1 MTTDAMGDMG
11 DTGNSG
17 ATDKTV
23 LCLAS
28 YEKGDEFLR
37 AAKRRGWRTI
47 LVTVTALEHAD
58 WPRESIDEFFHMPDL
73 SKLEDVVKAVSYL
86 ARTRAIARIVPLDDY
101 DVETAAALR
110 EHLRL
115 PGMDASRAR
124 LWRDKLAMRVR
135 AREAGIPV
143 PEFVHVLNDDA
154 IRTFTERVPPP
165 WVLKPRS
172 EVSTIGI
179 AKVGSAE
186 DLWQRVDELGDRRS
200 FFLLERFVPG
210 GVYHA
215 DSIVADGA
223 VVFAETH
230 GYARPPL
237 EVFHEGGIA
246 MTRTLPRDSDDARA
260 LLELNR
266 RVVAALGM
274 ARGAAHV
281 EFIKG
286 EADGHVHFLEAGARV
301 GGANIVDVVEAA
313 TGVNLWREWARLEL
327 GPEGEVYAAPERKRE
342 YAGVILTLA
351 RQEQP
356 DTSAYDDA
364 EIAQRIVK
372 RHHAGLIIASPDAER
387 VRTLLDDY
395 SQRFATDFF
404 ASLPPTTDPKASRDA
419 ALQVEGQ

>member
-1 MTTDAMGDMG
+1 MTTDEIDN
-11 DTGNSG
+11 TGATGSVS

-28 YEKGDEFLR
+28 YEKGGEFLR
-37 AAKRRGWRTI
+37 AAKRLGWRTI

-86 ARTRAIARIVPLDDY
+86 ARTRAITRIVPLDDY

-115 PGMDASRAR
+115 PGMNASRAR

-135 AREAGIPV
+135 ARAAGISV
-143 PEFVHVLNDDA
+143 PEFVHLLNDAA
-154 IRTFTERVPPP
+154 IRAFTARVPPP

-179 AKVGSAE
+179 AKIGSPD

-200 FFLLERFVPG
+200 FFLLERFMPG

-215 DSIVADGA
+215 DSLVADGA
-223 VVFAETH
+223 VVFAEAH

-246 MTRTLPRDSDDARA
+246 MTRTLPRDADDARA
-260 LLELNR
+260 LLDLNR

-274 ARGAAHV
+274 DRGAAHV
-281 EFIKG
+281 EFIKS
-286 EADGHVHFLEAGARV
+286 EADGHIYFLEAGARV

-313 TGVNLWREWARLEL
+313 AGVNLWREWARLEL
-327 GPEGEVYAAPERKRE
+327 GPESEAYAPPERKRD

-356 DTSAYDDA
+356 DTSAYTDP

-372 RHHAGLIIASPDAER
+372 RHHAGLVVAAPDAAR
-387 VRTLLDDY
+387 VSALLDDY
-395 SQRFATDFF
+395 SRRFATDFF

-419 ALQVEGQ
+419 APRADAR

>member
-1 MTTDAMGDMG
+1 MTTDESAS
-11 DTGNSG
+11 TGNRS

-28 YEKGDEFLR
+28 YEKGGELLR
-37 AAKRRGWRTI
+37 TAKRLGWHTI
-47 LVTVTALEHAD
+47 LVTVTVLEHAD
-58 WPRESIDEFFHMPDL
+58 WPHASIDEFYHMPDL

-86 ARTRAIARIVPLDDY
+86 ARARAIACVVPLDDY

-115 PGMDASRAR
+115 PGMNASRAR
-124 LWRDKLAMRVR
+124 LWRDKLAMRMR

-143 PEFVHVLNDDA
+143 PEFVHILNDDA
-154 IRTFTERVPPP
+154 IRAFTERVPPP
-165 WVLKPRS
+165 WALKPRS

-179 AKVGSAE
+179 AKISSAE

-215 DSIVADGA
+215 DSIVAAGA
-223 VVFAETH
+223 VVFAEAH

-274 ARGAAHV
+274 DRGAAHV

-286 EADGHVHFLEAGARV
+286 ETDGQVYFLEAG
-301 GGANIVDVVEAA
+301 
-313 TGVNLWREWARLEL
+313 
-327 GPEGEVYAAPERKRE
+327 
-342 YAGVILTLA
+342 
-351 RQEQP
+351 
-356 DTSAYDDA
+356 
-364 EIAQRIVK
+364 
-372 RHHAGLIIASPDAER
+372 
-387 VRTLLDDY
+387 
-395 SQRFATDFF
+395 
-404 ASLPPTTDPKASRDA
+404 
-419 ALQVEGQ
+419 

>member
-1 MTTDAMGDMG
+1 MTTDE
-11 DTGNSG
+11 TGNTSTTG
-17 ATDKTV
+17 ATEQMV

-28 YEKGDEFLR
+28 YEKGGEFLR
-37 AAKRRGWRTI
+37 TAKRLGWRTI

-58 WPRESIDEFFHMPDL
+58 WPHESIDEFFHMPDL
-73 SKLEDVVKAVSYL
+73 SKLDDVVKAVSYL

-115 PGMDASRAR
+115 PGVNASRAR

-135 AREAGIPV
+135 AREVGIPV
-143 PEFVHVLNDDA
+143 PEFVHILNDA
-154 IRTFTERVPPP
+154 AVRAFTEHVPPP

-179 AKVGSAE
+179 ARIGSAD

-223 VVFAETH
+223 VVFAEAH

-246 MTRTLPRDSDDARA
+246 MTRTLPRDADDARA

-274 ARGAAHV
+274 DRGAAHV

-286 EADGHVHFLEAGARV
+286 ETDGQVYFLEAGARV

-313 TGVNLWREWARLEL
+313 TGVNLWREWARLDL
-327 GPEGEVYAAPERKRE
+327 APESEPYALPERKQD

-356 DTSAYDDA
+356 DTSAYTDP

-372 RHHAGLIIASPDAER
+372 RHHAGLIVASPDAER
-387 VRTLLDDY
+387 VRALLDDY
-395 SQRFATDFF
+395 SRRFATDFF
-404 ASLPPTTDPKASRDA
+404 AALPPTTDPKASRDA
-419 ALQVEGQ
+419 ARRADGP

>member
-1 MTTDAMGDMG
+1 MTTDE
-11 DTGNSG
+11 TGNTSTTG
-17 ATDKTV
+17 ATEQMV

-28 YEKGDEFLR
+28 YEKGGEFLR
-37 AAKRRGWRTI
+37 TAKRLGWRTI

-58 WPRESIDEFFHMPDL
+58 WPHESIDEFFHMPDL
-73 SKLEDVVKAVSYL
+73 SKLDDVVKAVSYL

-115 PGMDASRAR
+115 PGVNASRAR

-135 AREAGIPV
+135 AREVGIPV
-143 PEFVHVLNDDA
+143 PEFVHVLNDGA
-154 IRTFTERVPPP
+154 IRAFTEHVPPP

-179 AKVGSAE
+179 ARIGSAD

-223 VVFAETH
+223 VVFAEAH

-246 MTRTLPRDSDDARA
+246 MTRTLPRDADDARA

-274 ARGAAHV
+274 DRGAAHV

-286 EADGHVHFLEAGARV
+286 ETDGQVYFLEAGARV

-313 TGVNLWREWARLEL
+313 TGVNLWREWARLDL
-327 GPEGEVYAAPERKRE
+327 APESEPYALPERKQD

-356 DTSAYDDA
+356 DTSAYTDP

-372 RHHAGLIIASPDAER
+372 RHHAGLIVASPDAER
-387 VRTLLDDY
+387 VRALLDDY
-395 SQRFATDFF
+395 SRRFATDFF
-404 ASLPPTTDPKASRDA
+404 AALPPTTDPKASRDA
-419 ALQVEGQ
+419 ARRADGQ

>member
-1 MTTDAMGDMG
+1 MTTDE
-11 DTGNSG
+11 TGNTSNTG
-17 ATDKTV
+17 ATDETV

-28 YEKGDEFLR
+28 YEKGGEFLR
-37 AAKRRGWRTI
+37 TAKRLGWRTI

-58 WPRESIDEFFHMPDL
+58 WPRESIDEFFHMPDI

-101 DVETAAALR
+101 DVEMAAALR

-115 PGMDASRAR
+115 PGMNASRAR
-124 LWRDKLAMRVR
+124 RWRDKLAMRVR

-143 PEFVHVLNDDA
+143 PEFVHVLNDAA
-154 IRTFTERVPPP
+154 IRAFTARVPPP

-179 AKVGSAE
+179 AKIGAAD

-215 DSIVADGA
+215 DSLVADGA
-223 VVFAETH
+223 VVFAEAH

-260 LLELNR
+260 LLELNQ

-274 ARGAAHV
+274 DRGAAHV

-286 EADGHVHFLEAGARV
+286 EADGHIYFLEAGARV
-301 GGANIVDVVEAA
+301 GGANIVDVVAAA

-327 GPEGEVYAAPERKRE
+327 APEAEPYAPPERKRD

-356 DTSAYDDA
+356 DTSAYTDP

-372 RHHAGLIIASPDAER
+372 RHHAGLVVASPDVER
-387 VRTLLDDY
+387 VRALLDDY
-395 SQRFATDFF
+395 RRRFATDFF

-419 ALQVEGQ
+419 ALRNDAQ

>member
-1 MTTDAMGDMG
+1 MTTNEAASA
-11 DTGNSG
+11 GNGS
-17 ATDKTV
+17 ATEKTV

-28 YEKGDEFLR
+28 YEKGGEFLR
-37 AAKRRGWRTI
+37 AAKRLGWRTI

-86 ARTRAIARIVPLDDY
+86 ARARAIARIVPLDDY

-115 PGMDASRAR
+115 PGMNASRAR

-135 AREAGIPV
+135 ARETGIPV
-143 PEFVHVLNDDA
+143 PEFVHVLNDAA
-154 IRTFTERVPPP
+154 IRAFTERVPPP

-179 AKVGSAE
+179 AKIGSPD
-186 DLWQRVDELGDRRS
+186 DLWPRVDELGDRRS

-246 MTRTLPRDSDDARA
+246 MTRTLPRESDDARA
-260 LLELNR
+260 LLALNR

-274 ARGAAHV
+274 DRGAAHV

-286 EADGHVHFLEAGARV
+286 EADGQMYFLEAGARV

-313 TGVNLWREWARLEL
+313 TGVNLWREWARLEV
-327 GPEGEVYAAPERKRE
+327 GPEAEAYAPPERKQD

-356 DTSAYDDA
+356 DTSAYTDP

-372 RHHAGLIIASPDAER
+372 RHHAGLVVAAPDAER

-395 SQRFATDFF
+395 SRRFATDFF

-419 ALQVEGQ
+419 ALHGGDQQ